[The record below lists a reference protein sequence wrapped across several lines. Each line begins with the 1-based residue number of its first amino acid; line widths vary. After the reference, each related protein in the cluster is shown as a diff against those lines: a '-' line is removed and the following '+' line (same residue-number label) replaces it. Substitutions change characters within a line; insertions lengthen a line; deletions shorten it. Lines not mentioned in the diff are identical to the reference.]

1 MIDVDRPRSGVHH
14 CVLAVDI
21 VGYSGM
27 LVPEHEEAQRRLV
40 AILTESSAEAGTPI
54 DQWHLQA
61 SGDGMLA
68 VLPAGLSETTFI
80 PAFVMAL
87 GPALDRHNTGDR
99 PTLRLRVAIHHGYVE
114 WAPNGWSD
122 DTVIE
127 VGRMCDATET
137 RAALTDHPDSTF
149 VLAISPRIHHDIVVR
164 RRLLDPATFWSA
176 TLTSKDRQLPAWLHV
191 PVRRTQP
198 PTAPTAAGR
207 SRRWAVSTFASAILV
222 AAVTTVLV
230 WPRGHDNHAAASGP
244 APSASQP
251 SEPARAAAAPL
262 AIDASPSALGYAA
275 PVTGTGSIPD
285 GYQLWIMV
293 RVTGGSRFW
302 LSATSHAA
310 VTADNRWLSS
320 CIYFGT
326 PAVDPGSHGNFTIYA
341 VLVPQDQVDPMIIKA
356 PTYQDGYLLSLPAS
370 AHYVSATW
378 TRNDDLSTC

>member
-1 MIDVDRPRSGVHH
+1 MIEVDRPRSGVHH

-21 VGYSGM
+21 VGYSGL

-40 AILTESSAEAGTPI
+40 AILTETSTEAGAPI
-54 DQWHLQA
+54 DSWHLQA

-68 VLPAGLSETTFI
+68 VLPVGLSETTFI

-87 GPALDRHNTGDR
+87 GPALDRHNSGDH

-127 VGRMCDATET
+127 VGRMCDAAET
-137 RAALTDHPDSTF
+137 RAALTDNPDSTF

-176 TLTSKDRQLPAWLHV
+176 TLTAKDRQLPAWLYV
-191 PVRRTQP
+191 PARRAQEP
-198 PTAPTAAGR
+198 PAPTPAR
-207 SRRWAVSTFASAILV
+207 RPRRWTVSTFASAILV
-222 AAVTTVLV
+222 VAATTFFV
-230 WPRGHDNHAAASGP
+230 WPRGDDSHAASGL
-244 APSASQP
+244 ASSASQ
-251 SEPARAAAAPL
+251 SSDSPAAVATPL
-262 AIDASPSALGYAA
+262 AIDGSPSALGYAA

-293 RVTGGSRFW
+293 RVTGGTRFW

-326 PAVDPGSHGNFTIYA
+326 PAVDPGSHGDFTIFA
-341 VLVPQDQVDPMIIKA
+341 VLVPSDKVDPLIVKA

-370 AHYVSATW
+370 AHYVTGTW
-378 TRNDDLSTC
+378 TRNDDVNTCR